1 MMQWRQFWLARTV
14 CAVVVTFV
22 TGPAQAGLV
31 LDWQY
36 FESEAQLGQ
45 SGVVVLSDRAEEL
58 WGSGSSASAMADVHN
73 SLGETIAELQGWQS
87 VDGTGGWTLNLT
99 SALDLRVNED
109 GGGAINFS
117 RGKTYFQLAVVVSDQ
132 PYHFDLN
139 YAIDDAGGPF
149 VTQYDHFVATYG
161 SGSILYPRE
170 APYMLLWGG
179 LDYEVTGFAFSGWEY
194 LSAHASTELTLELA
208 SVPEPTTLVLLAL
221 GGLALICRR
230 RCRQ

>member
-1 MMQWRQFWLARTV
+1 MPRNNELGRAI
-14 CAVVVTFV
+14 CAALVVVLTFV
-22 TGPAQAGLV
+22 AGTAQAGLL

-45 SGVVVLSDRAEEL
+45 SGVVVLSDKTEAV
-58 WGSGSSASAMADVHN
+58 WGSEPNASAMADVES

-87 VDGTGGWTLNLT
+87 VDGSGVWTLNLT

-109 GGGAINFS
+109 SGGAINFS

-132 PYHFDLN
+132 PYQFDLD
-139 YAIDDAGGPF
+139 YDIDDASGPF

-170 APYMLLWGG
+170 DPYILLWGG
-179 LDYEVTGFAFSGWEY
+179 LDYEVTGFAFSSWEY
-194 LSAHASTELTLELA
+194 LSTHASTELMLELA
-208 SVPEPTTLVLLAL
+208 PIPEPATLLLAL
-221 GGLALICRR
+221 GGLTVLKRR
-230 RCRQ
+230 ER